1 MEKWE
6 FSIQSIAKCI
16 NLLNNKMTSTHGEK
30 ELKNKWPVTTG
41 TTFGTTKQVGKR
53 RLSAERDSYLQ
64 QRDFHGS

>member
-1 MEKWE
+1 
-6 FSIQSIAKCI
+6 
-16 NLLNNKMTSTHGEK
+16 MTSTHGEK